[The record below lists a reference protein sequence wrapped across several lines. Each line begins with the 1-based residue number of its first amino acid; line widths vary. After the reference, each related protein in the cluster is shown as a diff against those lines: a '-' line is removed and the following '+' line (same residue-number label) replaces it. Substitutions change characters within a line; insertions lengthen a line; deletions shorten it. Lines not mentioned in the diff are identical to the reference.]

1 MRIVRPW
8 PVRVLLVLCL
18 SLAASGVGAE
28 PPDRASELDIYALY
42 QRLRPGMSVEA
53 VDALAER
60 ATRLRTDPP
69 VTAWLLW
76 RHAGPDRGTEVTEV
90 LRASFREGRLARI
103 EYESF
108 GDEYQHFV
116 KGDRTVPMEA
126 DEVARLWRR
135 AAQVDQAGE
144 RCHEALEA
152 FHQLVVRVQERLT
165 TNEQGVWVRARQ
177 LRRAAEA
184 DLP

>member
-1 MRIVRPW
+1 MRSVMPW
-8 PVRVLLVLCL
+8 PIRVLVGLCL

-28 PPDRASELDIYALY
+28 PPERASELDIYALY
-42 QRLRPGMSVEA
+42 QRLRPGMAVEA
-53 VDALAER
+53 VEALAER
-60 ATRLRTDPP
+60 ATRLTTGAP
-69 VTAWLLW
+69 VAAWLLW
-76 RHAGPDRGTEVTEV
+76 RHAGPDRGTEV
-90 LRASFREGRLARI
+90 LRASFRDGRLARI

-135 AAQVDQAGE
+135 AAQVDQAAE
-144 RCHEALEA
+144 RCHGALEA

-165 TNEQGVWVRARQ
+165 TNEQREWVRALE

-184 DLP
+184 ALP